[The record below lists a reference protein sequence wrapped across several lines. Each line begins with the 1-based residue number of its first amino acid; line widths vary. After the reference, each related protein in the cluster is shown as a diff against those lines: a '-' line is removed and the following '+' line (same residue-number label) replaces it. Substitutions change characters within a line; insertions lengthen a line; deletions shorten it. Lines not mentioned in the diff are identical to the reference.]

1 MDSFECIM
9 DEDVGMRYVQQ
20 KESNEWWWWWY
31 GDWWLLI
38 IDGYHGY
45 LAGKSH
51 IITPPPPPPRKKRKC
66 EWGECS
72 NAVKRSTSTC
82 TLPKVYLW
90 GAIGMRWIA
99 FNNAWSPLS
108 SPTLPVVAVHNIQIL
123 NRTFVTKRSGY
134 FFSRKTGWSLSPT
147 HVVPCVSQKVATKKN
162 KQSAQ
167 WVKWCF
173 CFSSLDPKMWITNRL
188 TNATS
193 SYLWC
198 ACCSMFSYVPLHSKD
213 RFCHTKKHAQNNH
226 GDHVILFTD
235 PYLKFAFKE
244 VTRRCV
250 SLWFGSEDIF
260 EEMCQSVLQKAVTS
274 NLGPHLFPYSS
285 SAWLKLWINL
295 INQLNQPLPSHVSDL
310 WNMGLI
316 RPDWGKPGTL
326 RGGLGW
332 PAICFCFLFFIFLAL
347 VFEKTFESTKGLCMY
362 FLAPLWRVDDLLFS
376 VHG

>member
-1 MDSFECIM
+1 MLECCETFNVHLHTTKSVPLRRYWHEMDSF
-9 DEDVGMRYVQQ
+9 QQ
-20 KESNEWWWWWY
+20 RLKSFKLANTSCSCCAQHPDSESHLCDKE
-31 GDWWLLI
+31 
-38 IDGYHGY
+38 
-45 LAGKSH
+45 
-51 IITPPPPPPRKKRKC
+51 
-66 EWGECS
+66 
-72 NAVKRSTSTC
+72 V
-82 TLPKVYLW
+82 
-90 GAIGMRWIA
+90 WI
-99 FNNAWSPLS
+99 F
-108 SPTLPVVAVHNIQIL
+108 
-123 NRTFVTKRSGY
+123 

-213 RFCHTKKHAQNNH
+213 HFCHTKKHAQNNH

-274 NLGPHLFPYSS
+274 NLGPHLFPDSS

-295 INQLNQPLPSHVSDL
+295 INQLNQPLPRHVSDL